1 MTDSNNT
8 MTQARQLYQTVRML
22 RNRLG
27 HEFAARQ
34 RGGGTLCPDLTFTQ
48 CNVVMA
54 VQEMGEL
61 SLKELADVLH
71 VSRPSAST
79 MVDRLVE
86 MGFLIREQAE
96 VDRREVRIRL
106 SEEGY
111 LQFQQLEEE
120 ILCYITELL
129 TKLGPAY
136 SAQWCDV
143 YSRVREI
150 IEAEKSADTT
160 PISTKD
166 SLA

>member
-1 MTDSNNT
+1 

-34 RGGGTLCPDLTFTQ
+34 RGDGAQCPDLTFTQ

-54 VQEMGEL
+54 VQEQGEL
-61 SLKELADVLH
+61 SLTELADLLH

-86 MGFLIREQAE
+86 MGLLLREQAE

-106 SEEGY
+106 SENGY
-111 LQFQQLEEE
+111 RQFQQMEEE

-129 TKLGPAY
+129 SKLGPVY

-143 YSRVREI
+143 YAKVREI
-150 IEAEKSADTT
+150 IQAEKPGDATS
-160 PISTKD
+160 ISTKD
-166 SLA
+166 TLA

>member
-1 MTDSNNT
+1 

-34 RGGGTLCPDLTFTQ
+34 RAGGAICPDLTFTQ
-48 CNVVMA
+48 GNVVMA
-54 VQEMGEL
+54 VQERGEL

-86 MGFLIREQAE
+86 MGLLAREQAE
-96 VDRREVRIRL
+96 ADRREVRIRL
-106 SEEGY
+106 SDNGF

-120 ILCYITELL
+120 ILRYITELL
-129 TKLGPAY
+129 SKLGPEY
-136 SAQWCDV
+136 TDQWCDV

-150 IEAEKSADTT
+150 IQAEDSADAP